1 MINPTYILYIHFSPC
16 LHLPS
21 FESIDDRKNLDK
33 RSTIIF
39 RDKCCVRT
47 YSELMLL
54 GNLLVALVSFIS
66 WRQCNCLVQQNQNFP
81 SGQQFSR
88 STSFLHIDAE
98 SLSGL
103 LSSRERYAHAL
114 NMTVDEVTHAQEKH
128 SRASLELHKILQSDE
143 ASGVEKHTLM
153 CRHRLKHGRHPFV
166 CQECWSYNP
175 VCLCGLVG
183 EMKRHLPENVHEVFV
198 WTHHREWGLTSN
210 TGSLLSL
217 TLQNTRMLMK
227 GLPEHDKLLDETLQ
241 NDQFF
246 PIVLWPESQEN
257 SEVQTIRLEDI
268 PEARN
273 HKKVILI
280 AVDGTWRNA
289 RRMVTKLPKSVPR
302 LDLPTDIV
310 FSDLTI
316 ENTRTSILAPLRSKG
331 VPQVEAAERQVCTA
345 EAVTNALIHLGL
357 PRQDGDRV
365 LNITRTKVDLI
376 RRYRGVRM

>member
-1 MINPTYILYIHFSPC
+1 
-16 LHLPS
+16 
-21 FESIDDRKNLDK
+21 
-33 RSTIIF
+33 
-39 RDKCCVRT
+39 
-47 YSELMLL
+47 
-54 GNLLVALVSFIS
+54 
-66 WRQCNCLVQQNQNFP
+66 
-81 SGQQFSR
+81 
-88 STSFLHIDAE
+88 
-98 SLSGL
+98 
-103 LSSRERYAHAL
+103 
-114 NMTVDEVTHAQEKH
+114 
-128 SRASLELHKILQSDE
+128 
-143 ASGVEKHTLM
+143 
-153 CRHRLKHGRHPFV
+153 
-166 CQECWSYNP
+166 
-175 VCLCGLVG
+175 
-183 EMKRHLPENVHEVFV
+183 
-198 WTHHREWGLTSN
+198 
-210 TGSLLSL
+210 
-217 TLQNTRMLMK
+217 MK

-345 EAVTNALIHLGL
+345 EAVINALIHLGL